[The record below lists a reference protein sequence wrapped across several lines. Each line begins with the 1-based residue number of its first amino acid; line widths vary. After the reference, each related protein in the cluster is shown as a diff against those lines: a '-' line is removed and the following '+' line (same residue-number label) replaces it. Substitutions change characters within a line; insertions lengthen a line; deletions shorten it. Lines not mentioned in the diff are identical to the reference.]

1 MQRVYAPLR
10 MLVRRGR
17 NLKRK
22 KKKRKTVV
30 IIIKQKANQW
40 MNLEST

>member
-1 MQRVYAPLR
+1 M
-10 MLVRRGR
+10 RRER

-30 IIIKQKANQW
+30 IIKQKANLW
-40 MNLEST
+40 MNLKST